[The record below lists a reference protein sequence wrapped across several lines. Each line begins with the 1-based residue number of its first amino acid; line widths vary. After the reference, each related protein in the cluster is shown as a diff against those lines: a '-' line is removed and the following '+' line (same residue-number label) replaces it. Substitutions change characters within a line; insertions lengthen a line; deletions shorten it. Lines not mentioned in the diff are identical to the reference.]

1 MEENKMFLEFKVD
14 RQIINRIDNLKPV
27 EDSVNYL
34 YLHFTFSSD
43 WDGLKKRVTFIRI
56 DGSITSYL
64 DENDNC
70 VVPPYMNQYS
80 GFYVTLVGENEEKQI
95 LVTTNKKF
103 VGVTKSGGIEVMDA
117 LLRYIETKT
126 LDYKKLGEI
135 AYLEIPNIYGT
146 KLKFLKE
153 SGTIQLLGRNEN
165 NDEIVLNEIDLDTE
179 RIITN
184 IYYDAEKESL
194 IFQFENSPDIEVPI
208 GDIFELDDYYTKTQI
223 DALLSALKQELI
235 NYTNEKENALQ
246 TQINSVIEDI
256 SNKDIEY
263 KNTFSQINDKIDNT
277 KSDLE
282 SKLNSAVNDLENQIN
297 DTNNNLSNLDNKVEN
312 YNTSINN
319 NILNIQTQANITSN
333 DILNIE
339 SEVYGNNAE

>member
-14 RQIINRIDNLKPV
+14 RQIINRIDTLKPV

-146 KLKFLKE
+146 KLKLLKE
-153 SGTIQLLGRNEN
+153 SGVIQLLGRNEN
-165 NDEIVLNEIDLDTE
+165 NDEIVLNEIDLPTE
-179 RIITN
+179 KIITN
-184 IYYDAEKESL
+184 IYYEAEKESL
-194 IFQFENSPDIEVPI
+194 IFQFENNPDIEVPI
-208 GDIFELDDYYTKTQI
+208 GDIFELDDYYNEKYGHIETDKVIRGIGSILKQNIRQTDLVGRFGGDEFVILFKNTDLDSCYNRIDSIRKMICSGFYNLRCLNDDKIEKVKVSMTFGISFLQNDI
-223 DALLSALKQELI
+223 DKCMKEADDALVNGKKV
-235 NYTNEKENALQ
+235 EK
-246 TQINSVIEDI
+246 
-256 SNKDIEY
+256 
-263 KNTFSQINDKIDNT
+263 
-277 KSDLE
+277 
-282 SKLNSAVNDLENQIN
+282 
-297 DTNNNLSNLDNKVEN
+297 NKV
-312 YNTSINN
+312 Y
-319 NILNIQTQANITSN
+319 IL
-333 DILNIE
+333 E
-339 SEVYGNNAE
+339 K

>member
-43 WDGLKKRVTFIRI
+43 WDGLKKRVTFIRL
-56 DGSITSYL
+56 DESITSYL

-70 VVPPYMNQYS
+70 VVPSYINQYS
-80 GFYVTLVGENEEKQI
+80 GFYVTLVGENEKNQI

-103 VGVTKSGGIEVMDA
+103 ISVTKSGGTEVMDA
-117 LLRYIETKT
+117 PLRYIETET
-126 LDYKKLGEI
+126 LDYKKRGEV

-146 KLKFLKE
+146 KLKLLKE
-153 SGTIQLLGRNEN
+153 SGIIQLLGRNEN
-165 NDEIVLNEIDLDTE
+165 NDEIVLNEIDLPTE
-179 RIITN
+179 KIITN
-184 IYYDAEKESL
+184 IYYEAEKESL
-194 IFQFENSPDIEVPI
+194 IFQFENNPDIEVPI

-223 DALLSALKQELI
+223 DALLSDLKQELI

-246 TQINSVIEDI
+246 EQINSITNNI
-256 SNKDIEY
+256 STNDETY
-263 KNTFSQINDKIDNT
+263 REMFSQINTKIDNT
-277 KSDLE
+277 KNDLE
-282 SKLNSAVNDLENQIN
+282 TELNYAINNLENQIN
-297 DTNNNLSNLDNKVEN
+297 DTNTNLSNLDNKVED

-319 NILNIQTQANITSN
+319 NILDIQLQANITSN